1 MIQQKIMGRIVKSLG
16 GFYYVAPQSGGPV
29 VECRAR
35 GAFRQQ
41 NIKPCVGD
49 WATVELTEQGTGY
62 VVQLEPRSNSLVRPP
77 LANLDQLV
85 LGDFDSY
92 AGVVQSDCELLRYP
106 IEKDDTDTML
116 AVKQALQ
123 RGYERL
129 VLVGMLGGRLDH
141 TLANIQTL
149 VYAVEHGA
157 AAQIIDSSCYIT
169 VIKGGQTAQIPYQQ
183 GFHFSV
189 FCHSDCASGVC
200 IRHAKYEL
208 EDAQLTNGFPIG
220 VSNSFLEGQ
229 PAQISVKQGIL
240 VILSTGGD

>member
-85 LGDFDSY
+85 L
-92 AGVVQSDCELLRYP
+92 VVSIADPAPNAFVLDKLIAIAEYQK
-106 IEKDDTDTML
+106 IEPVIVITKCDL
-116 AVKQALQ
+116 ADPKEFADIYRAKQALPCMK
-123 RGYERL
+123 RGRW
-129 VLVGMLGGRLDH
+129 
-141 TLANIQTL
+141 
-149 VYAVEHGA
+149 
-157 AAQIIDSSCYIT
+157 S
-169 VIKGGQTAQIPYQQ
+169 
-183 GFHFSV
+183 
-189 FCHSDCASGVC
+189 
-200 IRHAKYEL
+200 IR
-208 EDAQLTNGFPIG
+208 
-220 VSNSFLEGQ
+220 VSRRSWRCSRTR
-229 PAQISVKQGIL
+229 PAPSAETPVQVSPPCSMP
-240 VILSTGGD
+240 STRD